1 MDLLRGVLDDSLSAV
16 LLLRTWI
23 RDSRLTDL
31 VSGLGRRSTDL
42 VFGLGRQ
49 LLLPLCLC
57 SMGKTTESNYNAV

>member
-1 MDLLRGVLDDSLSAV
+1 MTAPVFLLSSR
-16 LLLRTWI
+16 I
-23 RDSRLTDL
+23 RESRLTDL
-31 VSGLGRRSTDL
+31 LFGLGRRSADL